1 MPNTWQLKFINLV
14 GNIMLMISPLNWM
27 QPILSFSKEEN
38 VLALRKY
45 QDPFVEYTIY
55 ESCLSCDFLVW
66 A

>member
-27 QPILSFSKEEN
+27 QPILFFSKEEN

-45 QDPFVEYTIY
+45 QYPFVEYAIY
-55 ESCLSCDFLVW
+55 ESCLCCDFLVW